1 MGTRVSIDHL
11 ADAVMKELEDYA
23 DTTTDGVKGAVR
35 KAADTVK
42 KGISAGAPVRTGK
55 YAKSWATKV
64 TKESASAMEITVHS
78 RNRYQLAH
86 LLEFGHAKRGGGRV
100 AGRAHIAPAEQHGI
114 EMLEQEIERCL
125 KDG

>member
-1 MGTRVSIDHL
+1 MSIKIEDL
-11 ADAVMKELEDYA
+11 SKEIMKGLNEYRDMASDTIKTAVKHAGSSTKKEIEK
-23 DTTTDGVKGAVR
+23 T
-35 KAADTVK
+35 
-42 KGISAGAPVRTGK
+42 APKDSGK
-55 YAKSWATKV
+55 YAKSWKIKK
-64 TKESASAMEITVHS
+64 TKETANSLEVVVHS
-78 RNRYQLAH
+78 SLYQLPH

>member
-86 LLEFGHAKRGGGRV
+86 LLEHGHAKRGGGRV
-100 AGRAHIAPAEQHGI
+100 AARPHIAAAEAGGI
-114 EMLEQEIERCL
+114 EQLEAEIERSIRN
-125 KDG
+125 G